1 MSTPGTTTN
10 TASAAGGEAV
20 RIDRSAPPVPMTRL
34 VRVELRKMFDTRSGF
49 WLMMSMAILALVATV
64 AVIVFADA
72 GSIAYESFGTAVGVP
87 MGVLLPIMAILA
99 VTGEW
104 SQRTGLTTFTLV
116 PHRGRIIGAKA
127 ITSVMVGVVS
137 MLVAMA
143 IGAVGNVVGA
153 LIRGVDITWNA
164 DAADVGLV
172 VLGNVLG
179 LLIGF
184 MLGVLIRNSPGAIVG
199 YFVYNFVVPT
209 VFGYLAYAQGWF
221 DTARQWVDFQM
232 SQGMLF
238 DSPTGHDWATLAV
251 SGVIWLVI
259 PLAIGVRLVMRS
271 EMK

>member
-10 TASAAGGEAV
+10 TASPSAV

-49 WLMMSMAILALVATV
+49 WLMVSMAILALIATV
-64 AVIVFADA
+64 SVIAFADA
-72 GSIAYESFGTAVGVP
+72 GSVTYESFGTAVGVP
-87 MGVLLPIMAILA
+87 MGILLPIMAILA

-116 PHRGRIIGAKA
+116 PHRGRVIGAKA
-127 ITSVMVGVVS
+127 ITSVMVGIVS

-153 LIRGVDITWNA
+153 LIRGVDMTWNA
-164 DAADVGLV
+164 DAADVGLI

-199 YFVYNFVVPT
+199 YFVYNFVIPT
-209 VFGYLAYAQGWF
+209 VFGALAATQAWF

-238 DSPTGHDWATLAV
+238 SEPTGHDWATLAV

-259 PLAIGVRLVMRS
+259 PLAIGVRLVMRA
-271 EMK
+271 EVK